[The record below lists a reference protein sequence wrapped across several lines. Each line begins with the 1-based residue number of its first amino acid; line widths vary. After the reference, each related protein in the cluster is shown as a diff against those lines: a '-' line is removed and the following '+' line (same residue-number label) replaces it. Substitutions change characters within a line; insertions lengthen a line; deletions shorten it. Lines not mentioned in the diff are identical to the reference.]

1 MSVVTLYEDQT
12 MVEKCGHNFKIITG
26 NLNIGTA
33 ASGGVALDLSK
44 QLPTKVHVVL
54 LDGNGG
60 YVGQYD
66 YTNKKVLVY
75 EAGADG
81 APLDEVT
88 SGDLS
93 SINMRFMAI
102 GK

>member
-1 MSVVTLYEDQT
+1 MSTVTLYEDET
-12 MVEKCGHNFKIITG
+12 MLEKCGHDFKMVTG

-44 QLPTKVHVVL
+44 QLPTKVHYVGI
-54 LDGNGG
+54 DGNGG

-66 YTNKKVLVY
+66 YTNKKVIIY
-75 EAGADG
+75 EAGGDG
-81 APLDEVT
+81 AALDEVT

-93 SINMRFMAI
+93 SINMRFIAI